1 VQAIDTDLNRS
12 SQVRLKR
19 EVIQEDRPRFLGRVD
34 SVDETFAR
42 ICREEY
48 ARSCRHGCQTI
59 EKLGGWDV
67 HYLLDGSQAAVLA
80 AIEVQAPRAPA
91 AESRK
96 TGAIAEV
103 ANVLE
108 SPVSVSHH
116 GIPRGD
122 GTYYCKDVGIIL
134 GDPENAVGTFEL
146 VHKLGGVSSWVDL
159 PDLGHIDQSGQNLAV
174 GPDR

>member
-1 VQAIDTDLNRS
+1 VQAVDTDLNRS

-19 EVIQEDRPRFLGRVD
+19 GVIQEDRPRFLGRVD

-59 EKLGGWDV
+59 EKLGGWYMHD
-67 HYLLDGSQAAVLA
+67 LLDGSQAAVLA

-96 TGAIAEV
+96 TGGIAEV
-103 ANVLE
+103 ANVLQL
-108 SPVSVSHH
+108 PVSVFFHS
-116 GIPRGD
+116 
-122 GTYYCKDVGIIL
+122 
-134 GDPENAVGTFEL
+134 
-146 VHKLGGVSSWVDL
+146 
-159 PDLGHIDQSGQNLAV
+159 
-174 GPDR
+174 